1 VGPVTEKRLAVLID
15 ADNVSADH
23 LGPLLA
29 EIANL
34 GVPSVRR
41 MYGDWTSTQL
51 KRWKDA
57 ANLHAVQPMQQF
69 AYTQGKNST
78 DSALIIDAMDLLHTG
93 RFDGFCLVSSDSDFT
108 RLATR
113 LRESGVTVYGF
124 GAQKTPK
131 PFVNAC
137 DRFTYFEVLTA
148 PEEESKP
155 TTRPKR
161 PSEKQLRGDAGLVGA
176 LRRAIAATSDD
187 SGWANLGAVGSTIR
201 NQAPEFDSRNWG
213 FAKLG
218 DLVEAIG
225 LFEVKSS
232 GTGNARLVRI
242 KD

>member
-1 VGPVTEKRLAVLID
+1 VTEKRLAVLID
-15 ADNVSADH
+15 ANNVSAVH

-41 MYGDWTSTQL
+41 MYGDWTTTQL
-51 KRWKDA
+51 RGWKDA
-57 ANLHAVQPMQQF
+57 AHLHAVQPIQQF

-78 DSALIIDAMDLLHTG
+78 DSALIIDAMDLLHTD

-113 LRESGVTVYGF
+113 LRESGVIVYGF
-124 GAQKTPK
+124 GARKTPE

-137 DRFTYFEVLTA
+137 DRFTFLEVLA
-148 PEEESKP
+148 EPEVSK
-155 TTRPKR
+155 TVASPKR
-161 PSEKQLRGDAGLVGA
+161 PTEKQLRGDAKLVGS
-176 LRRAIAATSDD
+176 LRRAIDAASDD
-187 SGWANLGAVGSTIR
+187 NGWANLGAVGSTVR
-201 NQAPEFDSRNWG
+201 NQSPEFDPRNWG

-218 DLVEAIG
+218 DLVAAIG
-225 LFEVKSS
+225 LFEVKAGS
-232 GTGNARLVRI
+232 GNAKLVRN

>member
-1 VGPVTEKRLAVLID
+1 MTEKRLAVLID
-15 ADNVSADH
+15 ADNVSAAH

-41 MYGDWTSTQL
+41 MYGDWTTTQL
-51 KRWKDA
+51 RSWKEA
-57 ANLHAVQPMQQF
+57 AHQHAVQPVQQF

-78 DSALIIDAMDLLHTG
+78 DSALIIDAMDLLHTE

-124 GAQKTPK
+124 GARKTPE

-137 DRFTYFEVLTA
+137 DRFTFLEVLA
-148 PEEESKP
+148 QAEESSKAS
-155 TTRPKR
+155 TVKR
-161 PSEKQLRGDAGLVGA
+161 PPERQLRGDAKLVGS
-176 LRRAIAATSDD
+176 LRRAIDAASDD
-187 SGWANLGAVGSTIR
+187 NGWANLAAVGSVVR
-201 NQAPEFDSRNWG
+201 NQSPEFDPRNWG

-218 DLVEAIG
+218 DLVAAIG
-225 LFEVKSS
+225 LFEVQNGS
-232 GTGNARLVRI
+232 GNVRLVRN
-242 KD
+242 KE